1 MSFFLP
7 FFRFVAQRSF
17 YILHNPTFS
26 ASYITY
32 RYFSV
37 FKLRSQNR
45 KKFPTECFF
54 LSFSR

>member
-17 YILHNPTFS
+17 YILRNPAFS

-45 KKFPTECFF
+45 KKI
-54 LSFSR
+54 SD